1 MAIFHVKFFSGKN
14 KKFIFGV
21 SSCNYSCYS
30 CVVEASFIAYSW
42 SSKLELFTF
51 VERCKSWESSGSN
64 TKLWA
69 QIPQKIKIEAE
80 IYALD
85 KALF

>member
-1 MAIFHVKFFSGKN
+1 M
-14 KKFIFGV
+14 FGV
-21 SSCNYSCYS
+21 STCNYSCYS
-30 CVVEASFIAYSW
+30 CVVEASFTAYSW

-64 TKLWA
+64 TNLWA

-80 IYALD
+80 IHALN